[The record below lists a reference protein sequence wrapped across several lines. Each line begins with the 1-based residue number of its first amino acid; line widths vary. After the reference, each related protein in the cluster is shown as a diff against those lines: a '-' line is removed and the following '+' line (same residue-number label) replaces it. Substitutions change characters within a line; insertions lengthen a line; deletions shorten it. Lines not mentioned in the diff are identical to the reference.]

1 MQILVAL
8 MGILAVAIV
17 LRDSFETIILP
28 RRVSAR
34 FRVSKIFYRAT
45 WKPWKAVGR
54 RLPPSDWRETFL
66 STYGPLSLIGLF
78 VLWGGILIAGFSALL
93 WAAGFDVNLSG
104 PGNLYVSGTTF
115 TTLGIGDF
123 TPHTDLARFISMV
136 DEWAGSPPSAGDLL
150 RRAAESGEMDELIPL
165 MGRYETWT
173 AELLESHLSYQVLS
187 YFRSQHE
194 NQSWVAALTAIM
206 DF

>member
-8 MGILAVAIV
+8 LGILAVAIV

-45 WKPWKAVGR
+45 WRPWKAVGR

-123 TPHTDLARFISMV
+123 TPRTQ
-136 DEWAGSPPSAGDLL
+136 
-150 RRAAESGEMDELIPL
+150 
-165 MGRYETWT
+165 RYENGQAPSCSARRWT
-173 AELLESHLSYQVLS
+173 VSRGLWRGRRRRGHRPAPATCSVALP
-187 YFRSQHE
+187 
-194 NQSWVAALTAIM
+194 NQARWTSSSL
-206 DF
+206 